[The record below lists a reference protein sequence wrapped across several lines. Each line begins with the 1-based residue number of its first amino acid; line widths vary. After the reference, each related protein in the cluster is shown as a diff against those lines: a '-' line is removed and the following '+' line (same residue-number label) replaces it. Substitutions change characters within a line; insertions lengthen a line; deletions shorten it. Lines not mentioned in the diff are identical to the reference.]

1 MANLRNP
8 LVNMLIIVVLLSVII
23 GICQAT
29 MVSLTVKA
37 GEEATHPINLIVE
50 DHVLIQYRFVRGNVS
65 AMQFSI
71 SFPNGTLRD
80 FETSG
85 DFSYSFICDVEGE
98 YLLHFFNTNQEEDLQ
113 VYLNYEIQHYILG
126 IPQMLFMVILIAIIS
141 VVGVAIFI
149 GLSQRP

>member
-1 MANLRNP
+1 
-8 LVNMLIIVVLLSVII
+8 
-23 GICQAT
+23 

-98 YLLHFFNTNQEEDLQ
+98 YLLHFLNTNQEEDLQ
-113 VYLNYEIQHYILG
+113 VYLNYEIQHYIFG
-126 IPQMLFMVILIAIIS
+126 IPQMLFMISLIAIIS